1 MNASIGQFGQNYKKL
16 KLPELSFGSIVCRK
30 ELGEAY
36 YGVVYLADVLPN
48 LLYSPNHPCAAKV
61 RYQLNLFENL
71 LWFQAAEVSTSLN
84 PVFNPLPFSH

>member
-61 RYQLNLFENL
+61 RTSGKKFEKI
-71 LWFQAAEVSTSLN
+71 LWFLTWPIFYNYCSVIE
-84 PVFNPLPFSH
+84 

>member
-61 RYQLNLFENL
+61 RNLEEKFLKNFMVIRHFL
-71 LWFQAAEVSTSLN
+71 PYLSL
-84 PVFNPLPFSH
+84 